1 MFQNNNSQTDIIN
14 DIQKISEKINE
25 EVSKDNT
32 NEDVVTK
39 LMFEQML
46 KGLYLQNFPMN

>member
-1 MFQNNNSQTDIIN
+1 MFQNNNSQSDIIN
-14 DIQKISEKINE
+14 DIQKISEKITK
-25 EVSKDNT
+25 EVSKDNI